1 MAVTLGALAQV
12 SPDDNLTELVC
23 ALYTA
28 YAKPICAYIHSLVGD
43 WQLAHDL
50 TQETYL
56 QLYRTRQRLPQV
68 ENQRAWVYGI
78 ASHLA
83 FNELKRRRRFIWL
96 PWQTGD
102 EERGQSWLTVED
114 EVARRDRV
122 ACALAELPLDYR
134 APLILYS
141 SYDFSAREIGETLGI
156 SEAAVRQRLHRAREM
171 FRRAYKQSE
180 E

>member
-1 MAVTLGALAQV
+1 MAVTLEALAPAGADDPLGEMVGALYA
-12 SPDDNLTELVC
+12 
-23 ALYTA
+23 A
-28 YAKPICAYIHSLVGD
+28 YAKPICAYIHSLVND

-78 ASHLA
+78 ASHLT

-96 PWQTGD
+96 PWQPGE
-102 EERGQSWLTVED
+102 EERSANWVTVEAAV
-114 EVARRDRV
+114 EQRDQV
-122 ACALAELPLDYR
+122 ACALAALPLDYR
-134 APLILYS
+134 APLVLHS

-171 FRRAYKQSE
+171 FRRAYE
-180 E
+180 ECKE